1 MSEPLSKRE
10 QVREERRRQILDSA
24 LVVFSQK
31 GFHASNVSDV
41 AAHAGV
47 SQGTIYWYFNS
58 KEELFDAAIMAFFT
72 SFGAEMMTVL
82 QNGKTASEKL
92 RTLARSM
99 DDLVVNAQQVF
110 GAFLGYW
117 ASSQDRQGSAQFWVD
132 LLHEYTDG
140 VVAVIEEGIR
150 SGEFRDVDARA
161 LVWAMAAAYDGL
173 AAYLMF
179 IPEIDV
185 RRVSKVFIDILLRG
199 LESEQS

>member
-1 MSEPLSKRE
+1 MSEALSKRE
-10 QVREERRRQILDSA
+10 QMREVRRKQILDSA
-24 LVVFSQK
+24 LAVFSQK

-47 SQGTIYWYFNS
+47 SQGTIYWYFDS

-72 SFGAEMMTVL
+72 DFGAEIMTVL
-82 QNGKTASEKL
+82 QEGETASDKL

-99 DDLVVNAQQVF
+99 DELVLNAQQVF

-117 ASSQDRQGSAQFWVD
+117 ASSQDRQGSAQLWIN

-140 VVAVIEEGIR
+140 VVAIIEGGIK
-150 SGEFRDVDARA
+150 SGEFKEVDAAA

-179 IPEIDV
+179 IPDIDV
-185 RRVSKVFIDILLRG
+185 RRVNKVFVDTLLSG
-199 LESEQS
+199 LEAE

>member
-1 MSEPLSKRE
+1 MSEALSKRE
-10 QVREERRRQILDSA
+10 QMREERRKQILDSA

-31 GFHASNVSDV
+31 GFHASNVSEV

-47 SQGTIYWYFNS
+47 SQGTIYWYFES

-72 SFGAEMMTVL
+72 DFGGEMTTIL
-82 QNGKTASEKL
+82 QEGETASEKL
-92 RTLARSM
+92 QALARSM
-99 DDLVVNAQQVF
+99 DDFVVNAQQMF

-117 ASSQDRQGSAQFWVD
+117 ASSHDRQGAARFWID
-132 LLHEYTDG
+132 LLHGYTDG
-140 VVAVIEEGIR
+140 VQAIIEEGIER
-150 SGEFRDVDARA
+150 GEFKKVDAGA

-185 RRVSKVFIDILLRG
+185 GRVSRVFMDTLLKG
-199 LESEQS
+199 LEAE

>member
-1 MSEPLSKRE
+1 MGEALSKRE
-10 QVREERRRQILDSA
+10 QIREERREQILDSA
-24 LVVFSQK
+24 LFVFSQK

-47 SQGTIYWYFNS
+47 SQGTIYWYFKS
-58 KEELFDAAIMAFFT
+58 KEELFDAAVMTFFT
-72 SFGAEMMTVL
+72 GFGGEMTTIL
-82 QNGKTASEKL
+82 QEGETASDKL
-92 RTLARSM
+92 RALARSM
-99 DDLVVNAQQVF
+99 DEFVVNAQQVF

-117 ASSQDRQGSAQFWVD
+117 ASSQDRQGSARFWID

-140 VVAVIEEGIR
+140 VQAIIEEGIEK
-150 SGEFRDVDARA
+150 GEFKKVDAGA

-185 RRVSKVFIDILLRG
+185 GRVSKVFMDTLLQG
-199 LESEQS
+199 LEAE

>member
-1 MSEPLSKRE
+1 MSESLSKRE
-10 QVREERRRQILDSA
+10 QMREERRKQILDSA
-24 LVVFSQK
+24 LAVFSRK

-72 SFGAEMMTVL
+72 DFGGEMTTVL
-82 QNGKTASEKL
+82 QEGETASEKL
-92 RTLARSM
+92 RALARSM
-99 DDLVVNAQQVF
+99 DDFVVNAQQVF

-117 ASSQDRQGSAQFWVD
+117 ASSQDRQGSAQFWID
-132 LLHEYTDG
+132 LLHGYTDG
-140 VVAVIEEGIR
+140 VQAIIEEGIKR
-150 SGEFRDVDARA
+150 GEFKKVDAGA

-185 RRVSKVFIDILLRG
+185 GRVSRVFMDTLLKG
-199 LESEQS
+199 LEAE